1 MGEVEEAVPSRRV
14 GRPRTVHAHERNQPA
29 IHRYLL
35 PASNRADEENIEG
48 AAGGGIEEDL
58 DKERNDK
65 DSEEE
70 EDREEEEDS
79 EEEKDSAEEEDSA
92 EDVHK
97 GSDEYDADNSDG
109 EVRRSKSQKRRILS
123 SDSDDSDDN
132 FVVELDNGGPGVQT
146 VEDSDAAGCEFTRD
160 INHNNGRILLKLR
173 KK

>member
-1 MGEVEEAVPSRRV
+1 M
-14 GRPRTVHAHERNQPA
+14 
-29 IHRYLL
+29 
-35 PASNRADEENIEG
+35 
-48 AAGGGIEEDL
+48 
-58 DKERNDK
+58 
-65 DSEEE
+65 
-70 EDREEEEDS
+70 
-79 EEEKDSAEEEDSA
+79 

-146 VEDSDAAGCEFTRD
+146 VEDSDAAGIEFSRD